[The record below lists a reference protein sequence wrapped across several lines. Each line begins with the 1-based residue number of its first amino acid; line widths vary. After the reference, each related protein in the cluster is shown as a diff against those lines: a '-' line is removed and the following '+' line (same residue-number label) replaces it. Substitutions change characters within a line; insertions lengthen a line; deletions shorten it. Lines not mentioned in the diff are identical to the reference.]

1 MMKHVQDVCCLVVK
15 VRLSNVTGELKPVNH
30 VPQLPHSDGI
40 NLCFTEKNKQT
51 KKKPDRVLE
60 TIARFKILLHYK

>member
-51 KKKPDRVLE
+51 KKKPDRSTGNNS
-60 TIARFKILLHYK
+60 TI